1 MIKVI
6 TKTGFEVEVSEN
18 VMNDMEVVDAIAM
31 CDSKDNYEK
40 VKGISILCGK
50 IFRENK
56 DAVYNHVRTE
66 DGRVPTDAIEKEILD
81 IFDAIGKEG
90 KN

>member
-6 TKTGFEVEVSEN
+6 TKTGFEIEVDET
-18 VMNDMEVVDAIAM
+18 VLNDMEVVDAIAM
-31 CDSKDNYEK
+31 CDSENEFEK
-40 VKGISILCGK
+40 VKGVSILSTK
-50 IFRENK
+50 IFGK
-56 DAVYNHVRTE
+56 DKKKVYDHVRTE

-81 IFDAIGKEG
+81 IFDAIGKAG